1 YGGMAPHGGPLTEH
15 DLLAPTSEYGA
26 TKAAA
31 DLALGVLA
39 AQGLRTIRLRLF
51 NHTGPNQT
59 ETFVI
64 PSFAAQIV
72 RIERGEQ
79 PAIIQV
85 GNLDA

>member
-1 YGGMAPHGGPLTEH
+1 
-15 DLLAPTSEYGA
+15 
-26 TKAAA
+26 
-31 DLALGVLA
+31 
-39 AQGLRTIRLRLF
+39 RLF

-85 GNLDA
+85 GNLDAERDFLDVRDVAEAYLAAMTRAENIAPGT